1 MSEEEVD
8 VIAVVE
14 VARERACEFRIGKG
28 LNADTLRG
36 LRGVRAGLGPCPP
49 FS

>member
-14 VARERACEFRIGKG
+14 VARERACEPDGKG